1 MEDTALSRI
10 APERLVD
17 EELLVIRESVAL
29 LSKSQDEP
37 FVIRE
42 ILHLLSELLGLNRG
56 RVVLPDPETGELRIA
71 HAYGL
76 TQEEMARGKYLP
88 GEGITGRVMTGGQ
101 TAIVQDVDAE
111 PLFLFRAVTREDLP
125 RETVSYIAL
134 PLEQGGITIG
144 VLGVH
149 RLRERPRPLARDL
162 QVLKIAATLI
172 THVILVNEFI
182 RERTSR
188 LESENRE
195 LKWALT
201 KDHSTFGSFGIV
213 GESLQLRRAL
223 RQIEQVAQT
232 EATVLLLGESGTGK
246 ELFARALHLSSP
258 RRDAPFVKVNCGAIP
273 ENLVES
279 ELFGYEKGA
288 FTGAT
293 GSRPGYFEQ
302 ADGGTLFLDEVGDLP
317 LAMQVKLLRVLQ
329 EHSIQRIGARKEV
342 PVNVRI
348 VAATN
353 QDLQRQVSQG
363 KFRLDL
369 FYRLNVIP
377 VRLPALRERNEDI
390 RHLVRYY
397 LNQINQGYQRNVN
410 IAPAAMQ
417 RLIDHPWPGNIRQ
430 LRNVLERLA
439 LLAEDSIISEA
450 EVSHVLHSESNNT
463 LLDPHPFA
471 PALPHHTA
479 GEPRVRAY
487 HSVQESDRAALE
499 TALRDSNGNKSRAA
513 QSLNMTLRQFN
524 YRLKILGISAGRGKA
539 GLGET
544 GEVV

>member
-1 MEDTALSRI
+1 MEDTSLPTRI
-10 APERLVD
+10 TQERLVD
-17 EELLVIRESVAL
+17 EELLVVREAVTL
-29 LSKSQDEP
+29 LGKSQDEAH
-37 FVIRE
+37 VVRE
-42 ILHLLSELLGLNRG
+42 ILHLLSEFLGLNRG

-76 TQEEMARGKYLP
+76 TQEEIARGKYLP

-111 PLFLFRAVTREDLP
+111 PLFLFRAVARENLP
-125 RETVSYIAL
+125 PETVSYLAM
-134 PLEQGGITIG
+134 PLEQGGRQIG

-149 RLRERPRPLARDL
+149 RLRERPRPLARDQ

-172 THVILVNEFI
+172 THVILLNEFI
-182 RERTSR
+182 RERTGR

-201 KDHSTFGSFGIV
+201 KDLSTYGSFGIV

-223 RQIEQVAQT
+223 KQIEQVAQS

-246 ELFARALHLSSP
+246 ELFARALHLSSQ

-288 FTGAT
+288 FTGAV

-302 ADGGTLFLDEVGDLP
+302 ADNGTLFLDEVGDLP

-353 QDLQRQVSQG
+353 QDLQLLVSQG

-377 VRLPALRERNEDI
+377 VRLPALRERAEDI

-397 LNQINQGYQRNVN
+397 LNQLDQGYQRNVN
-410 IAPAAMQ
+410 ITPEAML
-417 RLIDHPWPGNIRQ
+417 RLTDHPWPGNIRQ
-430 LRNVLERLA
+430 LRNVLERLI
-439 LLAEDSIISEA
+439 LLAENATISEKEVIAVLQA
-450 EVSHVLHSESNNT
+450 ESHSQMQMQ
-463 LLDPHPFA
+463 A
-471 PALPHHTA
+471 PPPPSLATPPMPHHATGA
-479 GEPRVRAY
+479 GVRAY
-487 HSVQESDRAALE
+487 HPVQESDRSAIAAALAE
-499 TALRDSNGNKSRAA
+499 TNGNKSRAA
-513 QSLNMTLRQFN
+513 QKLGLTLRQFN
-524 YRLKILGISAGRGKA
+524 YRMQVMGI
-539 GLGET
+539 ET
-544 GEVV
+544 AKR